1 MKNINNLFQ
10 EKFENFEVEP
20 NQEVW
25 DNIEIQLKEKKKK
38 RIIPFWWK
46 LSGVAALLT
55 IGFFVFNTNSDKSNE
70 NTNSTI
76 VNKENKE
83 NPSNNAIVNSQ
94 KNVNSS
100 DKNNINSEKTTNYND
115 ENSKQNSNVNN
126 NVAVSKNNN
135 IANEK
140 SSLKNTN
147 TVATVAYSDK
157 KSNSVKTSNN
167 KKSNY
172 HKSNTTTNLIA
183 ENLKNNKKSSDE
195 NDKVSSNNS
204 SDAINENKNIVNNV
218 QNKLESL
225 HSNDNSNPVIKKID
239 SLKIAMKEPNE
250 LEELLNE
257 KEKKPVEQK
266 LNRWQVTPNIA
277 PIYFSSTGNGS
288 PLDSRLESNSKNYN
302 TNNQSYGL
310 GVNYAVTKKWN
321 VRTGVNAFS
330 VNYVTNQILYYQDK
344 NATSKI
350 ANLNPNVFG
359 SLISIESLQN
369 VNSVLGKFQEKYE
382 GSINQKMGYIE
393 VPFELSYKLINK
405 KFGVNLIGGMS
416 TLFLKQNEVFLEG
429 NGLNVKIGEA
439 NNLNSVHFSTNFG
452 LGMKYEF
459 IKHFEARVEP
469 VLKYQISTFSNDSGG
484 FKPYIIGV
492 YTGLS
497 YSF

>member
-1 MKNINNLFQ
+1 M
-10 EKFENFEVEP
+10 
-20 NQEVW
+20 
-25 DNIEIQLKEKKKK
+25 
-38 RIIPFWWK
+38 
-46 LSGVAALLT
+46 
-55 IGFFVFNTNSDKSNE
+55 
-70 NTNSTI
+70 
-76 VNKENKE
+76 
-83 NPSNNAIVNSQ
+83 
-94 KNVNSS
+94 
-100 DKNNINSEKTTNYND
+100 
-115 ENSKQNSNVNN
+115 
-126 NVAVSKNNN
+126 
-135 IANEK
+135 
-140 SSLKNTN
+140 
-147 TVATVAYSDK
+147 
-157 KSNSVKTSNN
+157 
-167 KKSNY
+167 
-172 HKSNTTTNLIA
+172 IA
-183 ENLKNNKKSSDE
+183 ENLKNNKNSSDE
-195 NDKVSSNNS
+195 NEKTPSKNS
-204 SDAINENKNIVNNV
+204 SDAVNENKNIVNNV

-225 HSNDNSNPVIKKID
+225 HSNDNSNPVINKID

-257 KEKKPVEQK
+257 KEKKKVEPK

-277 PIYFSSTGNGS
+277 PIYFSSTVNGS

-302 TNNQSYGL
+302 INNQSYGL

-330 VNYVTNQILYYQDK
+330 VNYVTNQVLYYQ
-344 NATSKI
+344 NNYASSKI

-369 VNSVLGKFQEKYE
+369 VNSIMGKFQEKYE

-405 KFGVNLIGGMS
+405 KFGVNIIGGMS

-469 VLKYQISTFSNDSGG
+469 VLKYQINTFSNDSGG